1 MKDYILKWC
10 FALML
15 ICAVNFLFAQSLME
29 KEVMKLFDTPITWL
43 HNYEGHIDEVH
54 SAKLCVAFDGFN
66 CKGYLQYADAETTYL
81 LEGSLQ
87 AGNLILLEKF
97 ENVPSGYYKGRLENE
112 TIALDWTS
120 IDDKQ
125 SYAASFDKKS
135 ITQSAQKEV
144 DLREKRPLN
153 VHNKSSYIDHSTI
166 IKKDIPRLNEDF
178 DKEIE
183 KLMSDWNKEIERNTT
198 KKSKDRFENKAEV
211 WFQITELSDK
221 YFSGYINYSSSWND
235 KIKTVSFNYD
245 RELNKYIH
253 TSDYFK
259 PTAKWEAGVKQRIVE
274 ANQKMGESEDKINW
288 MKNVSLLNPVLCD
301 LGIKVKT
308 ERSSVYGQPEIF
320 IPWANISSDK
330 ISPAKLKKMK
340 K

>member
-10 FALML
+10 FALMF
-15 ICAVNFLFAQSLME
+15 ICAANVLFAQTFIE
-29 KEVMKLFDTPITWL
+29 KEVLKLFDTPIIWL

-54 SAKLCVAFDGFN
+54 SAKMCIAFDGFN
-66 CKGYLQYADAETTYL
+66 CKGYLQYADDETTYL
-81 LEGSLQ
+81 VEGSLQ
-87 AGNLILLEKF
+87 AGALVLLEKF
-97 ENVPSGYYKGRLENE
+97 ENVPSGYYKGRLENNN
-112 TIALDWTS
+112 ISLDWTS

-125 SYAASFDKKS
+125 SYAVSFDKIS
-135 ITQSAQKEV
+135 LTQSGQKEV
-144 DLREKRPLN
+144 DLTEKRPLN
-153 VHNKSSYIDHSTI
+153 VHNKSSYIDNFTI

-178 DKEIE
+178 DKAIE
-183 KLMSDWNKEIERNTT
+183 KLLIDWNKEIERNKT
-198 KKSKDRFENKAEV
+198 KNSKDRFENKAEL

-235 KIKTVSFNYD
+235 EIKTVSFNYD
-245 RELNKYIH
+245 RELEKYIN

-259 PTAKWEAGVKQRIVE
+259 PIAKWEDSLRQKFVEVNQRME
-274 ANQKMGESEDKINW
+274 ESEDKINW

-301 LGIKVKT
+301 LGVKVKT
-308 ERSSVYGQPEIF
+308 ERSSVFGQAEYL
-320 IPWANISSDK
+320 IPWANLSSDK